1 MCTCVCTCVCV
12 YMCMCVCV
20 CVLTS
25 PSLTLFAQQ
34 VGVEADVV
42 DAEVEP
48 ALPGHPALPVT
59 AGVVVDQLL
68 LLRHPKQLTE
78 LSHGLLELV
87 RVVIILQ
94 IMVLAVL
101 CNDAL
106 GGRKEERERER
117 DKEKRK

>member
-1 MCTCVCTCVCV
+1 M
-12 YMCMCVCV
+12 

-106 GGRKEERERER
+106 GGRKKREGKRERERER
-117 DKEKRK
+117 ETKRKRK